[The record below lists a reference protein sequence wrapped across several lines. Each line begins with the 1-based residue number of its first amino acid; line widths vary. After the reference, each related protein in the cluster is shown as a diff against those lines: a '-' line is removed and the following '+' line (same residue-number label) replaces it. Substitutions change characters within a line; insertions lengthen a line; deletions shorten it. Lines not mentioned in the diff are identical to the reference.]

1 MVRWLCG
8 LVVFWFVVPG
18 YAQESQIPEAA
29 HEGASEEV
37 IQQGTPISLEQALL
51 IALENNNTL
60 RIERLD
66 PQITRL
72 GEDIAR
78 ASFDPTLSGN
88 LNYRADNDNYSNGQ
102 QRSAAD
108 VTFGAG
114 LSQRLPTGGRITV
127 DVDAKRDESTATNA
141 DNKFHTDSVGAEIKI
156 TQFLLEGR
164 GLDVNLAAI
173 RKARLN
179 TAISE
184 QQLRRYVETL
194 IYNVTV
200 SYWDLFLEQQKL
212 KVFQES
218 YELAMQHQREVE
230 VFILNGKRPEIELA
244 TVQAEVSS
252 RRERLVKARGAI
264 DKQRLG
270 LLSIM
275 NYHSIA
281 PNGWDEQVFPSDIP
295 EQTYEAPADVQSY
308 VEVALLK
315 RPEIRE
321 SEMKLQ
327 REQIDLVVTKN
338 GLLPKLDFFITLG
351 NTDYSDAFTNGE
363 NRDSDE
369 QYLIAGLNYSF
380 GIGRRAEKA
389 RYRQDLMY
397 EEQSQLAL
405 QNLKDSV
412 NREIRRSY
420 TDCLTNLESIE
431 ATSATLALR
440 RQSLKNQQIKFE
452 HGNATNNAIANAQ
465 RDLLQAEINHT
476 EAMVDYVLSR
486 MRLHYLDGSLIER
499 MGYVVEDLGL

>member
-1 MVRWLCG
+1 MGKWFSG
-8 LVVFWFVVPG
+8 LVILWFVVTG
-18 YAQESQIPEAA
+18 YAQQPQELEAT
-29 HEGASEEV
+29 HGEEANEV
-37 IQQGTPISLEQALL
+37 LQEGTPLSLEQALMV
-51 IALENNNTL
+51 ALENNNSL
-60 RIERLD
+60 RIERMD
-66 PQITRL
+66 PQITSL
-72 GEDIAR
+72 GEEIAKS
-78 ASFDPTLSGN
+78 AYDPFLSGN
-88 LNYRADNDNYSNGQ
+88 LNYRADNENYSSGQ
-102 QRSAAD
+102 QRSAGD

-114 LSQRLPTGGRITV
+114 ISQKLPTGGRIEV
-127 DVDAKRDESTATNA
+127 GVDAKRDESTATNA
-141 DNKFHTDSVGAEIKI
+141 DNKFHTDSLGAEIKI
-156 TQFLLEGR
+156 TQSLLKGR

-194 IYNVTV
+194 IYNVTN

-212 KVFQES
+212 KVYQES
-218 YELAMQHQREVE
+218 YELAMEHQREVE

-252 RRERLVKARGAI
+252 RRERLIKARGAI

-281 PNGWDEQVFPSDIP
+281 PMGWDEQVFPSDLP
-295 EQTYEAPADVQSY
+295 EQSYDAPAEVESY
-308 VEVALLK
+308 VDVALIK
-315 RPEIRE
+315 RPEIKE

-327 REQIDLVVTKN
+327 RDQIDLVVTKN

-351 NTDYSDAFTNGE
+351 NTDYSEAFTNGNE
-363 NRDSDE
+363 KDSDE
-369 QYLIAGLNYSF
+369 QYLIAGLNYSW

-412 NREIRRSY
+412 NREIRRAY
-420 TDCLTNLESIE
+420 TDCLTNIESIE
-431 ATSATLALR
+431 ATSVTLELR
-440 RQSLKNQQIKFE
+440 RQSLKTQQIKFE

-486 MRLHYLDGSLIER
+486 LRLHYLDGSLIER